1 MKHQALLIVTIVL
14 IASLVCMGAVSCS
27 QDSNEEQNGS
37 YESVTQ
43 PLTEDE
49 YNIEIAAIALELIT
63 AVNGLNQTLSKPEID
78 DSNWITTINLA
89 IEDINTLCD
98 EACQIEQPDSM
109 TDIHIV
115 NLESIANLDSA
126 AGLLAD
132 GIDKKDIDIVNQAT
146 TEMWLAAEILADVIE
161 VSE

>member
-1 MKHQALLIVTIVL
+1 MKYKALLIVTVFL
-14 IASLVCMGAVSCS
+14 MASLVCMGTVSCR

-37 YESVTQ
+37 YDNITQ

-49 YNIEIAAIALELIT
+49 YTIEIAAIALELIT
-63 AVNGLNQTLSKPEID
+63 TVNGLDQMLSNPEID
-78 DSNWITTINLA
+78 DPDWVTTINLA

-98 EACQIEQPDSM
+98 EACQIEPPDSM
-109 TDIHIV
+109 ADIHIV
-115 NLESIANLDSA
+115 NLESISNLDSA

-132 GIDKKDIDIVNQAT
+132 GIDEKDIDLVNQAT
-146 TEMWLAAEILADVIE
+146 TEMWLAAEVLAEVIE